1 MDKRYNELPLSQQLT
16 LRKQA
21 VDDVLANPSW
31 PLHQVIRH
39 LKTTMR
45 LTAAEFSVLAGVSLK
60 TLQNLERGDSAGN
73 VQSVNRVLG
82 VLGLRLGVVRDTQ
95 DLEDDGA

>member
-1 MDKRYNELPLSQQLT
+1 MDKRYNELPLSQQLA

-31 PLHQVIRH
+31 SLPEVIRH

-45 LTAAEFSVLAGVSLK
+45 LTAAEFSTLAGVSIK
-60 TLQNLERGDSAGN
+60 TLQNLERGDSPGN

-82 VLGLRLGVVRDTQ
+82 VLGLRLGVVRDAQ
-95 DLEDDGA
+95 DTEDSGA